1 MSAVRNFVITLLI
14 SLLIFGLVAYGVL
27 QFASSAFGTGNSGGN
42 GPSQSD
48 DTTSDELPPPPEIL
62 EGIKGESMTVLFI
75 GTDYL
80 PNEHD
85 DYEYADKTPDG
96 FDGETREID
105 TDTIILVRINKETG
119 ECIFC
124 PIPVITEV
132 KIDGHSSTLKK
143 LYSRKGVD
151 ALCQQVTVLTGLP
164 IDFYAAVTVDS
175 LKSIIDDL
183 GGIEFYVPED
193 MVYIDPETQTELG
206 LQAGM
211 QLLNG
216 DDALYMLRYRSYR
229 DEDISRRRT
238 GSEFLKAI
246 VKKVMTDIPLKDAA
260 MAYMKYQSHITTN
273 FSIDD
278 LAAHADLIFA
288 FNKLSVKDY
297 TYPGKTSGSGEEA
310 VFTPNIDTATKFF
323 NGYKFKG

>member
-1 MSAVRNFVITLLI
+1 M
-14 SLLIFGLVAYGVL
+14 SLLIFGSVAYGVL
-27 QFASSAFGTGNSGGN
+27 QFASSALGTGNGSDN
-42 GPSQSD
+42 NDPSQSE
-48 DTTSDELPPPPEIL
+48 DTTSEEIPVPPDFLDE
-62 EGIKGESMTVLFI
+62 IKGESMTALFI

-80 PNEHD
+80 PDVYD

-96 FDGETREID
+96 FDGETREIE
-105 TDTIILVRINKETG
+105 TDTLVLVRINKETG
-119 ECIFC
+119 ECVFC
-124 PIPVITEV
+124 PIPAITEV
-132 KIDGHSSTLKK
+132 KIDGHTSTLKK
-143 LYSRKGVD
+143 VYHRKGVD

-164 IDFYAAVTVDS
+164 IDYYALVTIDS

-193 MVYIDPETQTELG
+193 MTYLDPETQTELG

-216 DDALYMLRYRSYR
+216 DDALYMLRYCSYG

-260 MAYMKYQSHITTN
+260 MAYMKYQSFITTN
-273 FSIDD
+273 FSIED
-278 LAAHADLIFA
+278 LASHADLIFA
-288 FNKLSVKDY
+288 FDKLTVKDY
-297 TYPGKTSGSGEEA
+297 TYPGKTTGSGEEA
-310 VFTPNIDTATKFF
+310 IFSPNIDTATKFF
-323 NGYKFKG
+323 NTYKFKG

>member
-1 MSAVRNFVITLLI
+1 MSAVRNFVITLLM
-14 SLLIFGLVAYGVL
+14 SLLIFGLAAYGVL
-27 QFASSAFGTGNSGGN
+27 QFASSAFGLGSGGGN
-42 GPSQSD
+42 VPSQSE

-62 EGIKGESMTVLFI
+62 EGINGESMTVLFI

-80 PNEHD
+80 PNEYN

-124 PIPVITEV
+124 PIPAITEV

-151 ALCQQVTVLTGLP
+151 ALCQQITVLTGLP
-164 IDFYAAVTVDS
+164 IDFYASVTIDS
-175 LKSIIDDL
+175 LKSIINDL

-193 MVYIDPETQTELG
+193 MTYLDPETQVELG
-206 LQAGM
+206 LIEGLQV
-211 QLLNG
+211 LNG

-229 DEDISRRRT
+229 DEDVSRRRT

-260 MAYMKYQSHITTN
+260 MAYMKYQSLITTN

-278 LAAHADLIFA
+278 LASHADLIFS

-297 TYPGKTSGSGEEA
+297 TYPGKTTGNGENA
-310 VFTPNIDTATKFF
+310 VFTPNIDAATKFF